1 MDIHPRDESPVV
13 IETGQHPMACVIWL
27 HGLGADGHDFEGL
40 VPELRLPAQL
50 ALRFVFPQAP
60 FRPVTINGG
69 YIMRAWYD
77 IAMTEHGIEQN
88 PEQIRESQEILQ
100 ALIEEQMQ
108 RGIPGERIVL
118 AGFSQGGAIAL
129 HTGLR
134 YPKPLAGIMSLSAPV
149 PFAENLMA
157 EIHPANAAVPVFMEQ
172 RKAFRKTT
180 TEVLGRLRPWIF
192 APTGGNA
199 PVTLH
204 GQVGGCGRRIG
215 LAVRTGWPPLSQ
227 GRGVRRPGAA
237 GGRPRRA
244 PCHRARSVPRGC
256 VGVHCRAV
264 RCPSDVVSRA

>member
-1 MDIHPRDESPVV
+1 MDIDPRDESPVV
-13 IETGQHPMACVIWL
+13 IETGQRPLASVIWL

-40 VPELRLPAQL
+40 VPELHLPAQP

-88 PEQIRESQEILQ
+88 AEHIRESQEILL

-108 RGIPGERIVL
+108 RGIPSERIVL

-134 YPKPLAGIMSLSAPV
+134 YPKPLAGIISLSAPV

-157 EIHPANAAVPVFMEQ
+157 EIHQANAAVPVFMAHGTDDRMVPFAAAEKVH
-172 RKAFRKTT
+172 RLMASHGLPPEWRVYSIGHTVGPD
-180 TEVLGRLRPWIF
+180 EIRDISRWLGRALL
-192 APTGGNA
+192 N
-199 PVTLH
+199 V
-204 GQVGGCGRRIG
+204 
-215 LAVRTGWPPLSQ
+215 
-227 GRGVRRPGAA
+227 A
-237 GGRPRRA
+237 G
-244 PCHRARSVPRGC
+244 
-256 VGVHCRAV
+256 
-264 RCPSDVVSRA
+264 

>member
-13 IETGQHPMACVIWL
+13 IETGRRPLASVIWL

-40 VPELRLPAQL
+40 VPELHLPAQP

-60 FRPVTINGG
+60 LRPVTINGG

-88 PEQIRESQEILQ
+88 PEHIRESQEILQ
-100 ALIEEQMQ
+100 ALIEEQIQ

-134 YPKPLAGIMSLSAPV
+134 SPKPLAGIMSLSAPV

-157 EIHPANAAVPVFMEQ
+157 EIHPANAAVPVFMAHGTDDQMVPFAAAEKVH
-172 RKAFRKTT
+172 RLM
-180 TEVLGRLRPWIF
+180 EVHGLAPEWRVYATGHSVAPDEIRDIARWLGRVLMNETR
-192 APTGGNA
+192 
-199 PVTLH
+199 
-204 GQVGGCGRRIG
+204 
-215 LAVRTGWPPLSQ
+215 
-227 GRGVRRPGAA
+227 
-237 GGRPRRA
+237 
-244 PCHRARSVPRGC
+244 
-256 VGVHCRAV
+256 
-264 RCPSDVVSRA
+264 